1 MTRSYE
7 RFAGACALLVATAG
21 VVFTI
26 TFAVV
31 VRDGDHWAK
40 WASSI
45 ALAAG
50 GLLAVPVL
58 LALNA
63 MLRTP
68 EAQFAQVGLVL
79 GLAGALGAAAHG
91 AYDVAVLANPVADNS
106 DLPSQVDPRGV
117 ATFAAAGAALAVF
130 GVLILRSGQLPRLL
144 GQVGILAAVLLLIV
158 YFGRLIVLDPHSNAI
173 KPFAVASGVLVTPA
187 FYFLLGR
194 TLLRLTRTVDL
205 TETPPS
211 LAPATVASLDA
222 VAHDVTLR

>member
-50 GLLAVPVL
+50 GLLAVPVF

-91 AYDVAVLANPVADNS
+91 AYDVAVLANPVAATPTCPARS
-106 DLPSQVDPRGV
+106 TRG
-117 ATFAAAGAALAVF
+117 A
-130 GVLILRSGQLPRLL
+130 S
-144 GQVGILAAVLLLIV
+144 
-158 YFGRLIVLDPHSNAI
+158 PHSPPPGPRWQYSACSSSEAGNCPACSGRS
-173 KPFAVASGVLVTPA
+173 ASW
-187 FYFLLGR
+187 
-194 TLLRLTRTVDL
+194 
-205 TETPPS
+205 PPS
-211 LAPATVASLDA
+211 CCSSCTSGA
-222 VAHDVTLR
+222 